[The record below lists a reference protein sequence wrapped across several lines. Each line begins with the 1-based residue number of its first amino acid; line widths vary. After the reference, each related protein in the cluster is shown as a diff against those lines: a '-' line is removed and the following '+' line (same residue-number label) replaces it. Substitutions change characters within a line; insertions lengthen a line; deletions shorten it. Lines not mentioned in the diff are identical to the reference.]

1 MASEVSWMFQL
12 GEMIDGQ
19 YRLVR
24 RIGEGGHGTVFEAE
38 DLDIGAPVALKFL
51 RAEIADAPEFATRM
65 RREARAMGALAGTAA
80 TQIYAYNRAKNG
92 SMYIVMELLRG
103 KDFEKYLREYERDTG
118 RLPRTK
124 LFELISPIVDT
135 LDIAHQRCI
144 VHRDVKPANIF
155 VLETTA
161 RGTVR
166 LLDFGLV
173 KDLTSS
179 TPLTQDGL
187 VVGSPSYIA
196 PEGWQGRPDKVSH
209 LADVYAIGAVIFRAL
224 SGDVP
229 FPAQTLIDVV
239 RMSTRGPRPSLHAI
253 RPDLPE
259 AIDGWVERALAIDP
273 KARFQ
278 SARELWLSVVGILGR
293 GGHAS

>member
-1 MASEVSWMFQL
+1 MFHI
-12 GEMIDGQ
+12 GDVIDGQ

-24 RIGEGGHGTVFEAE
+24 RIGEGGHGAVYEAE
-38 DLDIGAPVALKFL
+38 DLDIGAPVAIKFL

-65 RREARAMGALAGTAA
+65 RREARAMGALSGTAA
-80 TQIYAYNRAKNG
+80 VQIYAYNRSKSG
-92 SMYIVMELLRG
+92 TMYIVMELLRG
-103 KDFEKYLREYERDTG
+103 KDLEKFLREYERDTG

-124 LFELISPIVDT
+124 VFELLSPIVDT
-135 LDIAHQRCI
+135 LDIAHGRGI

-155 VLETTA
+155 VLESTA

-173 KDLTSS
+173 KDLSSS

-196 PEGWQGRPDKVSH
+196 PESWQGRPDKVSH
-209 LADVYAIGAVIFRAL
+209 LADVYALGAVIFRAL
-224 SGDVP
+224 TGDVP

-253 RPDLPE
+253 RPDLPP
-259 AIDGWVERALAIDP
+259 AVDAWVERALAIDP
-273 KARFQ
+273 KNRFQ
-278 SARELWLSVVGILGR
+278 SVRDLWLGIIGILGR
-293 GGHAS
+293 GGHAAEQD